1 MHFDGDVVEDP
12 IRTAHKPTLY
22 GLMAIAF
29 FILLLAII
37 NFVNLST
44 AQSIRRAKEIGVRKV
59 LGGSRL
65 SLVFQFLTETMILT
79 SFSTALGLLL
89 VNPTLYFFRSF
100 LPPGLSFRIF
110 DPATILILTVTTFIT
125 ALLAG
130 WYPAKVLSSYAP
142 ALTLAAASESRAG
155 RQWLLRKG
163 LIVFQFT
170 VSLVFIIGS
179 IVITDQLKY
188 ARNIDPGFNADA
200 ILTVETPRGDSL
212 SKITVLKEMFRK
224 IPGIDQVALQ
234 WVSPMTDNTRGMRL
248 KIRPTDKK
256 DIGVTQV
263 AGDESFIPLYQI
275 RLLAG
280 RNLTASDSVKEFVI
294 NETLA
299 RRLGYSKF
307 DQALGATLY
316 WNDRPYP
323 IVGVVADFHTKSLHD
338 PITPLCIINRP
349 EREGTLAIKL
359 ASKGNRVQMISV
371 TAVLSRAEKAWKS
384 IYPDKPFSYRF
395 YDESLALLYEKD
407 SQTATL
413 INTSMGIAIFISC
426 IGLFGL
432 ALFTAEK
439 RAKEVSI
446 RKILG
451 ASVKSITFLLCKDF
465 ILLVIIAL
473 ITASPIAWYGMNR
486 WLRSFAFHIDIG
498 ITTFIIAGAAA
509 VTIALLT
516 VAWQAVRAARANPIK
531 NLKTE

>member
-1 MHFDGDVVEDP
+1 
-12 IRTAHKPTLY
+12 
-22 GLMAIAF
+22 
-29 FILLLAII
+29 
-37 NFVNLST
+37 
-44 AQSIRRAKEIGVRKV
+44 
-59 LGGSRL
+59 
-65 SLVFQFLTETMILT
+65 MILT
-79 SFSTALGLLL
+79 LFSTLLGLFL

-100 LPPGLSFRIF
+100 LPPGLSFHLF
-110 DPATILILTVTTFIT
+110 DPTTIVILAVTTFT
-125 ALLAG
+125 TTLLAG

-142 ALTLAAASESRAG
+142 ALTLAAASESRG
-155 RQWLLRKG
+155 GHQWLLRKG

-179 IVITDQLKY
+179 IVIADQLKY

-212 SKITVLKEMFRK
+212 SKITVLKEMLRK

-263 AGDESFIPLYQI
+263 AGNESFIPLYQI

-299 RRLGYSKF
+299 RRLGYNKF
-307 DQALGATLY
+307 DQALGATVY

-359 ASKGNRVQMISV
+359 ASKGRQPRVI
-371 TAVLSRAEKAWKS
+371 TAVLSRAEKAWKA
-384 IYPDKPFSYRF
+384 IYPGKAFTYRF

-432 ALFTAEK
+432 SLFTAEK

-451 ASVKSITFLLCKDF
+451 ASVKSITVLLCKDF
-465 ILLVIIAL
+465 VLLVIIAL

-509 VTIALLT
+509 VTIAFLT
-516 VAWQAVRAARANPIK
+516 VAWQAVRAATANPIK
-531 NLKTE
+531 NLKVE